1 MKIRNAVMLLILAST
16 TRFALPQTA
25 DWSTPQQPALSAAR
39 CQYTPA
45 EKICGAPAPRCQ
57 GVDHRPGSPTFPRA
71 ALRQCTM
78 AAPRP
83 SYPPPFLQFDDGHH
97 AAIGAMIGFGI
108 GAAAGATAKT
118 DSGGRVVAAL
128 FGGGLGALFGAAVG
142 HAIAPFH
149 GHHYHRDPWYDDEET
164 AIRRG
169 APIPAITEQ
178 HSTRQTASMDQAPI
192 APPSNHGDRASTP

>member
-1 MKIRNAVMLLILAST
+1 MLLILAST

-25 DWSTPQQPALSAAR
+25 DSSTPQQPALSAAR

-45 EKICGAPAPRCQ
+45 EKICGAPARDAKGSTTAQAPQHFPGPPCAPRC
-57 GVDHRPGSPTFPRA
+57 S
-71 ALRQCTM
+71 M